1 MMKKFLLLACSLV
14 ACVGV
19 VRAGDVSRYA
29 EFARAYG
36 IVRYF
41 SPNPYTQ
48 RWSESDWM
56 KVCALLASRAGSQ
69 PLEQVFRPLAPTLF
83 FSDVPAPAPEDAA
96 SEAVLA
102 DTLASDAA
110 SAAHAADAP
119 ASYYLYS
126 GSGELH
132 IPFIAR
138 LFIPGLAD
146 YIPYYKRLVRV
157 GRDSVAAPVARRYY
171 AYRLFGGRVLHI
183 QHALPREAFDAAA
196 TRRLLSEARRSWDS
210 HRSAESGLS
219 RRRSFVFGLLSDPA
233 VRVADV
239 TVRWNIIRHFYPYY
253 EEDSLDWERRLE
265 PFLQEAL
272 SMERVER
279 FETILEWRELLCRLF
294 HPVKDGH
301 LFVRRDMALSGL
313 QSTYLPEFYAA
324 AEARLVND
332 TLLVRLETD
341 SAQPW
346 RMLHTIDGRPAME
359 RMERCR
365 AVTCAATDGHR
376 DRLAERELFAAP
388 VYGTQFL
395 LGSSDPAGVV
405 RLDTL
410 PVQLQEAP
418 AGVHGRKPLV
428 RCGNGIL
435 YVDATS
441 PELDE
446 KRFLEALT
454 PDLRG
459 LCFDLR
465 GLPSVRFEAVLAHLI
480 AVDAAAPATEVPVH
494 RYPFRQG
501 ISWRIG
507 TELLRVRAPH
517 VALPALFLCDASTVS
532 WGETILLMV
541 RHYRLGGIVGQT
553 TAGTTGDMTQF
564 ALPLFPFSM
573 TGMRMRGMEGEPH
586 HAQGVVPD
594 RIVPLYACDCMERYD
609 RTLHT
614 ALNLFDG
621 E

>member
-1 MMKKFLLLACSLV
+1 
-14 ACVGV
+14 
-19 VRAGDVSRYA
+19 
-29 EFARAYG
+29 
-36 IVRYF
+36 
-41 SPNPYTQ
+41 
-48 RWSESDWM
+48 
-56 KVCALLASRAGSQ
+56 
-69 PLEQVFRPLAPTLF
+69 
-83 FSDVPAPAPEDAA
+83 
-96 SEAVLA
+96 
-102 DTLASDAA
+102 
-110 SAAHAADAP
+110 
-119 ASYYLYS
+119 
-126 GSGELH
+126 
-132 IPFIAR
+132 
-138 LFIPGLAD
+138 
-146 YIPYYKRLVRV
+146 
-157 GRDSVAAPVARRYY
+157 
-171 AYRLFGGRVLHI
+171 
-183 QHALPREAFDAAA
+183 
-196 TRRLLSEARRSWDS
+196 
-210 HRSAESGLS
+210 
-219 RRRSFVFGLLSDPA
+219 
-233 VRVADV
+233 
-239 TVRWNIIRHFYPYY
+239 
-253 EEDSLDWERRLE
+253 
-265 PFLQEAL
+265 
-272 SMERVER
+272 
-279 FETILEWRELLCRLF
+279 
-294 HPVKDGH
+294 
-301 LFVRRDMALSGL
+301 MALSGL

-410 PVQLQEAP
+410 PAQLQEAP
-418 AGVHGRKPLV
+418 TGVHGRKPLV

-507 TELLRVRAPH
+507 TELLRARAPH

-594 RIVPLYACDCMERYD
+594 RIVPLYACDCMEGYD